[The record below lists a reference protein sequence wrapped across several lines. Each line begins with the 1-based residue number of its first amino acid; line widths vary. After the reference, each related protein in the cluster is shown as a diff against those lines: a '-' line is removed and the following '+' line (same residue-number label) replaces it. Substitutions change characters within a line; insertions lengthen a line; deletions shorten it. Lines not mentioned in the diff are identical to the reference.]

1 MMKHYINT
9 SKGRLYF
16 KPVTLFLG
24 IKQINRDI
32 AIKNLKLLAKVFN
45 EAGIKVRP
53 AFGSMLGIVR
63 EGNLIEWDEDI
74 DLCILDVEE
83 EKFKTTL
90 WNLKAVG
97 FDLIRYER
105 RGLYS
110 IMKDGEYIDIYVFTK
125 VSPQIYVTG
134 AAFVLS
140 KYLEVD
146 FSLDFKGI
154 QVFIPKDYDEY
165 LTFQYGDWRTPVK
178 YADFN
183 MSAFKKFCVKSVHV
197 IKGLLPDFLYYPLLH
212 RHHRPDLKKF
222 LDKCEAKGITLD
234 RSKIKY

>member
-1 MMKHYINT
+1 MRHYINT

-125 VSPQIYVTG
+125 VSPQIYVGST
-134 AAFVLS
+134 
-140 KYLEVD
+140 
-146 FSLDFKGI
+146 
-154 QVFIPKDYDEY
+154 
-165 LTFQYGDWRTPVK
+165 
-178 YADFN
+178 N
-183 MSAFKKFCVKSVHV
+183 
-197 IKGLLPDFLYYPLLH
+197 
-212 RHHRPDLKKF
+212 
-222 LDKCEAKGITLD
+222 
-234 RSKIKY
+234 